1 MILSGLSFAQI
12 AAVFGVAAAFATA
25 LYILKLR
32 RRTVPVPFSKLWE
45 KILRDK
51 EATSLFSRLK
61 RLLSLLVQL
70 ALLALLALALG
81 DPRAAATL
89 IKGRNLVVIV
99 DASASMQATDV
110 VQTCAEVGR
119 RKCSRVD
126 AARDE
131 VKNIIRGLGGADRM
145 LIAQMDAA
153 VTPLGPMSGE
163 TSELERALDAL
174 KVTDARADFPRALR
188 FATDSLRGLENAEI
202 VVVSDGRLGEAVDSA
217 GKVHLG
223 EDIKFTYLPIG
234 RGVRNV
240 GITAFSV
247 RRYPINKNQYEVMLE
262 VTNTG
267 PEAEDIELSLFGD
280 DILVD
285 LTKLRLKP
293 GERLPRF
300 YPNLSGASR
309 TLEAKIQP
317 LLESKDEL
325 PADNHAYALL
335 PERRRAKVLVVTPG
349 NTYLEAALL
358 LDEYL
363 DVSLVSPLDY
373 ATKVAPSGLKH
384 DVVIFDGSTPAEMPR
399 VNAIYL
405 DPRGPGSPVKVE
417 GELKGPG
424 FDKIDRKHPI
434 VRWTAL
440 DDVNIMRGHKLVAQP
455 GDKVV
460 GQSEQ
465 SPILVTGQRGGVK
478 FVALGFDVRESDLP
492 LRVAWPVLLLN
503 CINFFTDEDAKYISS
518 FRTGEV
524 WRVPVVTQTGQA
536 RLKIP
541 GGNELVVPVHEGRA
555 VYLGERAGFYELRGA
570 EGSDPTKGLEQ
581 NGVLGANGPNG
592 ATTTAI
598 DPNGDSGVGDA
609 PAAPVAKKDVDL
621 TSTAGATS
629 SFAANLL
636 DADESAIEAAK
647 ELVVDGKK
655 AGSLAGFQ
663 IGVRREIWIYLL
675 LAAVI
680 LTAVEWITYH
690 RRITV

>member
-1 MILSGLSFAQI
+1 MILAGLPFATI
-12 AAVFGVAAAFATA
+12 AAIFGAAAAFATA

-32 RRTVPVPFSKLWE
+32 RRTVAVPFSKLWE

-70 ALLALLALALG
+70 ALLAMLAFALG

-110 VQTCAEVGR
+110 APAKNRLE
-119 RKCSRVD
+119 
-126 AARDE
+126 AAKDE
-131 VKNIIRGLGGADRM
+131 VKKIIRGLGGSDRM

-153 VTPLGPMSGE
+153 VTPLGPTSSD
-163 TSELERALDAL
+163 TSELERALDAI

-188 FATDSLRGLENAEI
+188 FATDSLRGVDNAEI

-223 EDIKFTYLPIG
+223 DDIKLSYLPIG

-247 RRYPINKNQYEVMLE
+247 RRYPLDKSRYEVMLE

-267 PEAEDIELSLFGD
+267 PETEDVELSLFADPHSGGAAIPGALTGASGD
-280 DILVD
+280 KGTLVD

-309 TLEAKIQP
+309 ALKASLAPLEN
-317 LLESKDEL
+317 SKDEL
-325 PADNHAYALL
+325 PADDNAYALL

-363 DVSLVSPLDY
+363 DVKLVSPLEY
-373 ATKVAPSGLKH
+373 ATKIAPSNEKT
-384 DVVIFDGSTPAEMPR
+384 DVVIFDTVTPVDPPR
-399 VNAIYL
+399 AHAIYL
-405 DPRGPGSPVKVE
+405 DPRGTTAPVKVE
-417 GELKGPG
+417 AELKSPG
-424 FDKIDRKHPI
+424 FDKIERKHPI

-440 DDVNIMRGHKLVAQP
+440 DDVNVSRGHKLGPQP

-460 GQSEQ
+460 GASNGTDA
-465 SPILVTGQRGGVK
+465 ILVTGQRGAYK
-478 FVALGFDVRESDLP
+478 FVAVGFDPRDSDLP
-492 LRVAWPVLLLN
+492 LRVAWPLLLLN
-503 CINFFTDEDAKYISS
+503 SINFFTDEDAQYISS
-518 FRTGEV
+518 FRTGDV
-524 WRVPVVTQTGQA
+524 WRVPVVTQSGQA
-536 RLKIP
+536 KLRVP
-541 GGNELVVPVHEGRA
+541 SGNEVVVPVHEGRA
-555 VYLGERAGFYELRGA
+555 VYLGEHAGFYELTGGPDG
-570 EGSDPTKGLEQ
+570 EGPRE
-581 NGVLGANGPNG
+581 
-592 ATTTAI
+592 
-598 DPNGDSGVGDA
+598 GDSSAGK
-609 PAAPVAKKDVDL
+609 AA
-621 TSTAGATS
+621 
-629 SFAANLL
+629 FAANLL
-636 DADESAIEAAK
+636 DAEESAIEPAK
-647 ELVVDGKK
+647 ELIVDGKA
-655 AGSLAGFQ
+655 AGALSGFQ

-675 LAAVI
+675 LAAI
-680 LTAVEWITYH
+680 LLTAIEWITYH

>member
-1 MILSGLSFAQI
+1 MILAGLTAAQLLAI
-12 AAVFGVAAAFATA
+12 FGAAAAFATA

-70 ALLALLALALG
+70 ALLALLAFALG

-89 IKGRNLVVIV
+89 IKGRNLVVLV

-110 VQTCAEVGR
+110 PQTCPQVLKRPCDRLDTA
-119 RKCSRVD
+119 K
-126 AARDE
+126 DE
-131 VKNIIRGLGGADRM
+131 VKTLVRGLGGSDRM

-153 VTPLGPMSGE
+153 VTPLGPMSGD
-163 TSELERALDAL
+163 TPELERMLDTI
-174 KVTDARADFPRALR
+174 KRTDARADFPRALR
-188 FATDSLRGLENAEI
+188 FATDSLRGVENAEI
-202 VVVSDGRLGEAVDSA
+202 VIVSDGRLGDAIDAS
-217 GKVHLG
+217 GKVHVG
-223 EDIKFTYLPIG
+223 DDIKLTYLPIG

-247 RRYPINKNQYEVMLE
+247 RRYPLDKSRYEVMLE

-267 PEAEDIELSLFGD
+267 PETEDIELSLFGD
-280 DILVD
+280 NTLVD

-317 LLESKDEL
+317 LLDSKDEL

-363 DVSLVSPLDY
+363 DVQLVSPLDY
-373 ATKVAPSGLKH
+373 VQKVAPSGVRH
-384 DVVIFDGSTPAEMPR
+384 DVIIFDGATPAEPPR
-399 VNAIYL
+399 AHAIYL
-405 DPRGPGSPVKVE
+405 DPRGPGAPVKVE
-417 GELKGPG
+417 NELKSPG
-424 FDKIDRKHPI
+424 FDKIERKHPI

-440 DDVNIMRGHKLVAQP
+440 DDVNIAKGHKLVPQP
-455 GDKVV
+455 GDKIV
-460 GQSEQ
+460 GASIEG
-465 SPILVTGQRGGVK
+465 PILVTGQRGGFK

-492 LRVAWPVLLLN
+492 LRVAWPLLLLN
-503 CINFFTDEDAKYISS
+503 SVNFFTDEDSQYISS
-518 FRTGEV
+518 FRTGDV

-536 RLKIP
+536 RLKTP
-541 GGNELVVPVHEGRA
+541 DKTELLVPVHEGRA
-555 VYLGERAGFYELRGA
+555 VYLGERAGFYELAGT
-570 EGSDPTKGLEQ
+570 EGSDPSSTPDEPQPKDD
-581 NGVLGANGPNG
+581 PNQPKVG
-592 ATTTAI
+592 ATMSA
-598 DPNGDSGVGDA
+598 
-609 PAAPVAKKDVDL
+609 
-621 TSTAGATS
+621 
-629 SFAANLL
+629 FAANLL
-636 DADESAIEAAK
+636 DADESAIEPAK

-655 AGSLAGFQ
+655 AGTLSGFQ

-675 LAAVI
+675 IAAI
-680 LTAVEWITYH
+680 LLTAIEWITYH